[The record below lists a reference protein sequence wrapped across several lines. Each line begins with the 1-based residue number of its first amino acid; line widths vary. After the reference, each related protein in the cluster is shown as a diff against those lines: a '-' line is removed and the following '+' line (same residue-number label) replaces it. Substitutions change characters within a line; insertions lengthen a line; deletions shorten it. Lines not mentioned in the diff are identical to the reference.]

1 LHQIEAVKLEKAKLD
16 PELTKIS
23 LYFINK
29 ALERQ
34 IAFWWESCYTPT
46 KGILNPLN
54 PPKGGSGVP
63 KCK

>member
-1 LHQIEAVKLEKAKLD
+1 MEKAKLD
-16 PELTKIS
+16 PELTKIT

-29 ALERQ
+29 ALEQ
-34 IAFWWESCYTPT
+34 QVAFWLESCYSPT
-46 KGILNPLN
+46 KGILNRLN